1 MAEHKGGNRMSNVD
15 PRRMADAIRILTVDA
30 CERVGEGHWGTP
42 LGAAEIATALFTRHL
57 RFNPA
62 DPTWFDRDRFVQ
74 SNGHGSMLLYSLLY
88 LTGYAHMPLS
98 ALKTFR
104 EIGSIAQGHPEREPE
119 AGIEITTG
127 MLGQGIANATG
138 MAVAEAYLNHL
149 LGPGIVDHRTWAL
162 VGDGCL
168 QEGIAHEVIS
178 LAGHLRLGK
187 MTWLWDDN
195 LIQDDGAVGQSISED
210 MDARFRAAGWHV
222 QRVDGHDIE
231 AVSAA
236 IETAKADPRPSLI
249 ACRTIIGRGVPG
261 LENTRYAHAGKL
273 TRENTDAAR
282 ARLGWEGEAFAV
294 PEDILSAWRMAGRR
308 AEAEHAAWAARVAAL
323 PGEKRALVARLQ
335 NGQLPEGWQESLRAY
350 AREAAGRSEF
360 GIFFSGEIVDRLAAV
375 IPELLSGAPD
385 LEAAT
390 KHKRSLAAFTAEDRG
405 GRYVHYGVREH
416 AMGAMLNGMVAH
428 GGVVPVGVT
437 YLVFADYERPTFR
450 LAAMMGLPTVFV
462 FSHDSIGIGRNGP
475 THQPVEILASLRA
488 IPNMLVFRP
497 ADGVEAAEAWELAL
511 ANRSG
516 PSCLVFPRQKLGPA
530 RAADTVRENLSARG
544 AYVLAEATGGQRRAT
559 LLATGTEVAIAL
571 AARETLEASGV
582 PTAVVSMPC
591 WELFERQDQAWRDA
605 VLGPGTVR
613 VGIEAAVRLGW
624 DRYLGADGGFVGMS
638 SFGTSGAED
647 ALYRHF
653 GITPE
658 AVVAAVRARL

>member
-1 MAEHKGGNRMSNVD
+1 MSNVD

-74 SNGHGSMLLYSLLY
+74 SNGHGSMLLYSLLH
-88 LTGYAHMPLS
+88 LAGYAHMPLS

-104 EIGSIAQGHPEREPE
+104 EIGSICQGHPERETE

-138 MAVAEAYLNHL
+138 MAVAEAYLSHL

-168 QEGIAHEVIS
+168 QEGIAQEVIS

-195 LIQDDGAVGQSISED
+195 LIQDDGGVEQSVSED
-210 MDARFRAAGWHV
+210 VDARFRASGWHV

-236 IETAKADPRPSLI
+236 IAAAKSDPRPSLI
-249 ACRTIIGRGVPG
+249 ACRTVIGRGVPG
-261 LENTRYAHAGKL
+261 LEGTRYAHAGRL

-282 ARLGWEGEAFAV
+282 AALGWEGEAFAV
-294 PEDILSAWRMAGRR
+294 PDDILAAWRMAGRR
-308 AEAEHAAWAARVAAL
+308 AEAEHAAWQARVAAL
-323 PGEKRALVARLQ
+323 PEEKRALVARLQ
-335 NGQLPEGWQESLRAY
+335 AGHLPEGWQESLRAY
-350 AREAAGRSEF
+350 ARDAAGRSEF
-360 GIFFSGEIVDRLAAV
+360 GIFFSGEIVDRLAAA

-390 KHKRSLAAFTAEDRG
+390 KHKRSLTAFTAEDRG

-428 GGVVPVGVT
+428 GGVLPVGVT

-511 ANRSG
+511 ANRTG

-530 RAADTVRENLSARG
+530 RAAVTVGENLSARG
-544 AYVLAEATGGQRRAT
+544 AYVLAEAEGGARRAT

-571 AARETLEASGV
+571 AARAMLQAEGV

-591 WELFERQDQAWRDA
+591 WALFERQDEAYRTA
-605 VLGPGTVR
+605 VLGPRTAR
-613 VGIEAAVRLGW
+613 VAVEAAVRLGW
-624 DRYLGADGGFVGMS
+624 DRYVGPDGGFVGMS
-638 SFGTSGAED
+638 GFGTSGAED

-653 GITPE
+653 GITPK
-658 AVVAAVRARL
+658 AVVAEVRARL

>member
-1 MAEHKGGNRMSNVD
+1 MSDVD
-15 PRRMADAIRILTVDA
+15 PQRMADAIRILTIDA

-74 SNGHGSMLLYSLLY
+74 SNGHGSMLLYALLY

-98 ALKTFR
+98 ALQTFR
-104 EIGSIAQGHPEREPE
+104 EIGSICQGHPEREPE

-127 MLGQGIANATG
+127 MLGQGIANAAG
-138 MAVAEAYLNHL
+138 MAVAEAYLNHV
-149 LGPGIVDHRTWAL
+149 LGPGIVDHRTYAL

-187 MTWLWDDN
+187 LTWLWDDN
-195 LIQDDGAVGQSISED
+195 QIQDDGDVGQSTSED

-236 IETAKADPRPSLI
+236 IVAAKGDPRPSLI
-249 ACRTIIGRGVPG
+249 ACRTVIGRGMPG
-261 LENTRYAHAGKL
+261 LEGTRSAHACRL
-273 TRENTDAAR
+273 TRANTDAAR
-282 ARLGWEGEAFAV
+282 ARLGWQGGPFAV
-294 PEDILSAWRMAGRR
+294 PEDILEAWRAAGLR
-308 AEAEHAAWAARVAAL
+308 AQAEHAAWTERVAAL
-323 PGEKRALVARLQ
+323 PEAKRALVARLQ
-335 NGQLPEGWQESLRAY
+335 AGRLPEGWRERLRAY

-360 GIFFSGEIVDRLAAV
+360 GILFSGEIVDRLAAA

-390 KHKRSLAAFTAEDRG
+390 RHKRSLSAFTAEDRG
-405 GRYVHYGVREH
+405 GRYIHYGVREH

-428 GGVVPVGVT
+428 GGVLPIGVT

-511 ANRSG
+511 ARRTG
-516 PSCLVFPRQKLGPA
+516 PSCLVFPRQKLGP
-530 RAADTVRENLSARG
+530 VRTSATAGENLSARG
-544 AYVLAEATGGQRRAT
+544 GYVLADASGSARRAT

-571 AARETLEASGV
+571 AARDRLEAEGV

-591 WELFERQDQAWRDA
+591 WALFEEQDEAYRRS
-605 VLGPGTVR
+605 VLRPETVR
-613 VGIEAAVRLGW
+613 VAVEAAVRLGW
-624 DRYLGADGGFVGMS
+624 DRYVGPEGGFVGMS
-638 SFGTSGAED
+638 GFGTSGPED

-658 AVVAAVRARL
+658 AVAREVRARL

>member
-1 MAEHKGGNRMSNVD
+1 MSNVD

-74 SNGHGSMLLYSLLY
+74 SNGHGSMLLYALLH

-104 EIGSIAQGHPEREPE
+104 EIGSICQGHPEREPE

-231 AVSAA
+231 AVSSA
-236 IETAKADPRPSLI
+236 IEAAKADPRPSLI

-282 ARLGWEGEAFAV
+282 AHLGWEGEAFAV

-308 AEAEHAAWAARVAAL
+308 AEAEHAAWSARVAAL
-323 PGEKRALVARLQ
+323 PDETRALIARLSK
-335 NGQLPEGWQESLRAY
+335 GELPEGWRDTLRSY
-350 AREAAGRSEF
+350 ARDAAGRSEF
-360 GIFFSGEIVDRLAAV
+360 GIFFSGEIVDRLAAA
-375 IPELLSGAPD
+375 IPELVSGAPD

-390 KHKRSLAAFTAEDRG
+390 KHKRSLSAFTAEDRG

-450 LAAMMGLPTVFV
+450 LAAMMGLPTMFV

-530 RAADTVRENLSARG
+530 RDAASAGENRSARG
-544 AYVLAEATGGQRRAT
+544 AYVLAEATGGTRRAT

-571 AARETLEASGV
+571 SAREKLEAAGV
-582 PTAVVSMPC
+582 PTTVISMPC
-591 WELFERQDQAWRDA
+591 WALFEQQDDA
-605 VLGPGTVR
+605 YRESVLGPDTVR
-613 VGIEAAVRLGW
+613 VAVEAAVRLGW
-624 DRYLGADGGFVGMS
+624 DRYIGPDGGFVGMS
-638 SFGTSGAED
+638 GFGTSGPED
-647 ALYRHF
+647 ALYDHF
-653 GITPE
+653 GIT
-658 AVVAAVRARL
+658 ADAIVREVRERL

>member
-1 MAEHKGGNRMSNVD
+1 MSDVD
-15 PRRMADAIRILTVDA
+15 PKPMADAIRILTIDA

-74 SNGHGSMLLYSLLY
+74 SNGHGSMLLYALLY

-98 ALKTFR
+98 ALKSFR
-104 EIGSIAQGHPEREPE
+104 EIGSICQGHPERAPE

-127 MLGQGIANATG
+127 MLGQGIANAAG
-138 MAVAEAYLNHL
+138 MALAEAYLNHL
-149 LGPGIVDHRTWAL
+149 LGPEIVDHHTYAL

-168 QEGIAHEVIS
+168 QEGVAHEVIS

-187 MTWLWDDN
+187 LIWLWDDN
-195 LIQDDGAVGQSISED
+195 QIQDDGDVAQATSED

-236 IETAKADPRPSLI
+236 IAAAKGDPRPSLI
-249 ACRTIIGRGVPG
+249 ACRTVIGSGMPG
-261 LENTRYAHAGKL
+261 LEGTRSAHSCRL

-282 ARLGWEGEAFAV
+282 ARLGWQGGPFAV
-294 PEDILSAWRMAGRR
+294 PQDILDAWRRAGRR
-308 AEAEHAAWAARVAAL
+308 AEAEHAAWTERVASL
-323 PGEKRALVARLQ
+323 PEERRALVARLQ
-335 NGQLPEGWQESLRAY
+335 EGRLPEGWRESLRAY

-360 GIFFSGEIVDRLAAV
+360 GIFFSGEIVERLAAA

-390 KHKRSLAAFTAEDRG
+390 KHKRSLVAFTAENRG
-405 GRYVHYGVREH
+405 GRYIHYGVREH

-428 GGVVPVGVT
+428 GGVLPIGVT

-488 IPNMLVFRP
+488 IPNMHVFRP

-511 ANRSG
+511 ARRTG
-516 PSCLVFPRQKLGPA
+516 PSCLIFPRQKLGPV
-530 RAADTVRENLSARG
+530 RASATAGENLSARG
-544 AYVLAEATGGQRRAT
+544 AYVLAEASGGARRAT

-571 AARETLEASGV
+571 AARARLEAAGV
-582 PTAVVSMPC
+582 ATAVVSMPC
-591 WELFERQDQAWRDA
+591 WELFEEQDEAYRNA
-605 VLGPGTVR
+605 VLRPETVR
-613 VGIEAAVRLGW
+613 VAVEAAVRLGW
-624 DRYLGADGGFVGMS
+624 DRYVGPEGSFVGMS
-638 SFGTSGAED
+638 GFGTSGPEE

-658 AVVAAVRARL
+658 AVVREVRARL

>member
-1 MAEHKGGNRMSNVD
+1 
-15 PRRMADAIRILTVDA
+15 MADAIRVLTIDA

-57 RFNPA
+57 RFCPS
-62 DPTWFDRDRFVQ
+62 DPTWFDRDRFVL
-74 SNGHGSMLLYSLLY
+74 SNGHGSMLLYALLY
-88 LTGYAHMPLS
+88 LTGYARVPIE
-98 ALKTFR
+98 AIKTFR
-104 EIGSIAQGHPEREPE
+104 EIGSVCQGHPEREPE

-149 LGPGIVDHRTWAL
+149 LCPELVDHRTYAL

-168 QEGIAHEVIS
+168 QEGIAHEAIS

-187 MTWLWDDN
+187 LTWIWDDN
-195 LIQDDGAVGQSISED
+195 QIQDDGAVGQSISED
-210 MDARFRAAGWHV
+210 LEARFRAADWHV

-231 AVSAA
+231 AVAAA
-236 IETAKADPRPSLI
+236 IEAAKHDPRPSLI
-249 ACRTIIGRGVPG
+249 ACRTTIGRGVPG
-261 LENTRYAHAGKL
+261 LEGTRYAHAGRL

-282 ARLGWEGEAFAV
+282 ARLGWPHPPFEI
-294 PEDILSAWRMAGRR
+294 PEDVLSAWRMAGARG
-308 AEAEHAAWAARVAAL
+308 EAADAAWAARVAAL
-323 PGEKRALVARLQ
+323 PPERRALLDRLRE
-335 NGQLPEGWQESLRAY
+335 GRLPEGWRDTLRSF
-350 AREAAGRSEF
+350 AREAAGRREF
-360 GIFFSGEIVDRLAAV
+360 GIAFSGEIVDRLAGV

-390 KHKRSLAAFTAEDRG
+390 KHQRSLSAFTAEDRG
-405 GRYVHYGVREH
+405 GRYIHWGVREH
-416 AMGAMLNGMVAH
+416 LMGAMLNGMVAH

-450 LAAMMGLPTVFV
+450 LAAMMGLPTLFV

-511 ANRSG
+511 ANRDG
-516 PSCLVFPRQKLGPA
+516 PSCLVFPRQMLGP
-530 RAADTVRENLSARG
+530 VRSRESAGENLTARG
-544 AYVLAEATGGQRRAT
+544 AYVLAEAEGGERRAT
-559 LLATGTEVAIAL
+559 ILATGTEVAIAL
-571 AARETLEASGV
+571 AARAELERQGV

-591 WELFERQDQAWRDA
+591 WELFERQDEAWRKA
-605 VLGPGTVR
+605 VLGEGSVR
-613 VGIEAAVRLGW
+613 VAVEAAVRFGW
-624 DRYLGADGGFVGMS
+624 DRYIGPDGGFVGMS
-638 SFGTSGAED
+638 GFGTSGAEEE
-647 ALYRHF
+647 LYRHF

-658 AVVAAVRARL
+658 AVVREVLARLDPGG

>member
-1 MAEHKGGNRMSNVD
+1 MSNVD

-30 CERVGEGHWGTP
+30 CARVGEGHWGTP

-74 SNGHGSMLLYSLLY
+74 SNGHGSMLLYSLLH
-88 LTGYAHMPLS
+88 LSGYAHMPLS
-98 ALKTFR
+98 ALQTFR

-195 LIQDDGAVGQSISED
+195 LIQDDGALAQSISED

-222 QRVDGHDIE
+222 QRVADGHDIE

-236 IETAKADPRPSLI
+236 IEAAKADPRPSLI

-261 LENTRYAHAGKL
+261 HENTRYAHAGRL
-273 TRENTDAAR
+273 TEENTRAAR
-282 ARLGWEGEAFAV
+282 ERLGWEGEAFAV
-294 PEDILSAWRMAGRR
+294 PDDILSAWRMAGRR

-323 PGEKRALVARLQ
+323 PEEKRALVERLQ
-335 NGQLPEGWQESLRAY
+335 AGQLPEGWQDTLRAY
-350 AREAAGRSEF
+350 AQEAAGRSEF
-360 GIFFSGEIVDRLAAV
+360 GIFFSGEIVDRLAAA
-375 IPELLSGAPD
+375 IPELISGAPD

-390 KHKRSLAAFTAEDRG
+390 KHKRSLTAFTAEDRG
-405 GRYVHYGVREH
+405 GRYLHYGVREH

-428 GGVVPVGVT
+428 GGVLPVGVT

-497 ADGVEAAEAWELAL
+497 ADGVEAAEAWEIAL
-511 ANRSG
+511 SHRTG
-516 PSCLVFPRQKLGPA
+516 PSCLVFPRQKLGP
-530 RAADTVRENLSARG
+530 VREAASLGETLTARG
-544 AYVLAEATGGQRRAT
+544 AYVLAEATGGPRRAT

-571 AARETLEASGV
+571 AARATLQAEGV

-591 WELFERQDQAWRDA
+591 WALFEQQDAAWRDA

-613 VGIEAAVRLGW
+613 VAVEAAVRLGW
-624 DRYLGADGGFVGMS
+624 DRYIGPAGGFVGMRG
-638 SFGTSGAED
+638 FGTSGAED

-658 AVVAAVRARL
+658 AVVREVRARL

>member
-1 MAEHKGGNRMSNVD
+1 MSNVD

-30 CERVGEGHWGTP
+30 CARVGEGHWGTP

-74 SNGHGSMLLYSLLY
+74 SNGHGSMLLYALLH
-88 LTGYAHMPLS
+88 LSGYAHMPLS

-168 QEGIAHEVIS
+168 QEGLAHEVIS

-195 LIQDDGAVGQSISED
+195 LIQDDGDLGQSISED

-222 QRVDGHDIE
+222 QRIDGHDIE

-236 IETAKADPRPSLI
+236 IEAAKADARPSLI

-261 LENTRYAHAGKL
+261 LEGTRYAHAGRL
-273 TRENTDAAR
+273 TAENTAAAR
-282 ARLGWEGEAFAV
+282 ERLGWREAAAFAV
-294 PEDILSAWRMAGRR
+294 PDDILSAWRMAGRR
-308 AEAEHAAWAARVAAL
+308 AEADHAAWAARVAAL
-323 PGEKRALVARLQ
+323 PEEKRAMVERLQ
-335 NGQLPEGWQESLRAY
+335 AGQLPEGWQETLRAY

-360 GIFFSGEIVDRLAAV
+360 GIFFSGEIVDRLAAA

-390 KHKRSLAAFTAEDRG
+390 KHKRSLTAFTAGDRG
-405 GRYVHYGVREH
+405 GRYLHYGVREH

-428 GGVVPVGVT
+428 GGVLPVGVT

-497 ADGVEAAEAWELAL
+497 ADGVEAAEAWEIAL
-511 ANRSG
+511 AHRTG

-530 RAADTVRENLSARG
+530 RDAASLGENRTARG
-544 AYVLAEATGGQRRAT
+544 AYVLAEATGGPRRAT

-571 AARETLEASGV
+571 AARAVLEASGV

-591 WELFERQDQAWRDA
+591 WALFEKQDEAWRDA

-613 VGIEAAVRLGW
+613 VAVEAAVRLGW
-624 DRYLGADGGFVGMS
+624 DRYIGPGGGFVGMS
-638 SFGTSGAED
+638 GFGTSGAED

-658 AVVAAVRARL
+658 AVIGEVRARL

>member
-1 MAEHKGGNRMSNVD
+1 MSNVD

-30 CERVGEGHWGTP
+30 CARVGEGHWGTP

-74 SNGHGSMLLYSLLY
+74 SNGHGSMLLYALLH

-195 LIQDDGAVGQSISED
+195 LIQDDGALDQSISED

-236 IETAKADPRPSLI
+236 IEAAKADPRPSLI

-273 TRENTDAAR
+273 TRENTEAAR

-308 AEAEHAAWAARVAAL
+308 AEAEHAAWTARVAAL
-323 PGEKRALVARLQ
+323 PEEKRALVARLQ
-335 NGQLPEGWQESLRAY
+335 
-350 AREAAGRSEF
+350 AG
-360 GIFFSGEIVDRLAAV
+360 
-375 IPELLSGAPD
+375 
-385 LEAAT
+385 
-390 KHKRSLAAFTAEDRG
+390 
-405 GRYVHYGVREH
+405 
-416 AMGAMLNGMVAH
+416 
-428 GGVVPVGVT
+428 
-437 YLVFADYERPTFR
+437 
-450 LAAMMGLPTVFV
+450 
-462 FSHDSIGIGRNGP
+462 
-475 THQPVEILASLRA
+475 
-488 IPNMLVFRP
+488 
-497 ADGVEAAEAWELAL
+497 
-511 ANRSG
+511 
-516 PSCLVFPRQKLGPA
+516 
-530 RAADTVRENLSARG
+530 
-544 AYVLAEATGGQRRAT
+544 
-559 LLATGTEVAIAL
+559 
-571 AARETLEASGV
+571 
-582 PTAVVSMPC
+582 
-591 WELFERQDQAWRDA
+591 
-605 VLGPGTVR
+605 
-613 VGIEAAVRLGW
+613 
-624 DRYLGADGGFVGMS
+624 
-638 SFGTSGAED
+638 
-647 ALYRHF
+647 
-653 GITPE
+653 
-658 AVVAAVRARL
+658 